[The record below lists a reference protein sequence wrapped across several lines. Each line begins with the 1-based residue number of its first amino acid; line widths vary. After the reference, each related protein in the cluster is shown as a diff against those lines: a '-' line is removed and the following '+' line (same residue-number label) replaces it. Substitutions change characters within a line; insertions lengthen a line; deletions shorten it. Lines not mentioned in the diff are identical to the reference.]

1 MDAELPW
8 PVSCKNDFVVSYS
21 RYCNFDEGALMAVE
35 VKKKLELDRHLRQA
49 TLELLLFAGKSRY
62 PCVQVV
68 ACSYEKILVAG
79 RE

>member
-1 MDAELPW
+1 
-8 PVSCKNDFVVSYS
+8 
-21 RYCNFDEGALMAVE
+21 MAVE